1 MKCQICSIEL
11 NTNDNISNSRNI
23 SVKLSNGNIVCI
35 PCHEA
40 ISFFSDLNKVSPIKK
55 EEKVK
60 KKEVKSSSISKVT
73 CSNRS
78 CNNTYS
84 GSKCDKCG
92 TINILLLRKT
102 NNKKKKKKKKKKK
115 ST

>member
-1 MKCQICSIEL
+1 MNCQKCGIEL
-11 NTNDNISNSRNI
+11 NTNDNTSNSRNI
-23 SVKLSNGNIVCI
+23 SVKLEDGNIVCI

-40 ISFFSDLNKVSPIKK
+40 LSFFSDLNKVTPIKK
-55 EEKVK
+55 KEKVK
-60 KKEVKSSSISKVT
+60 KTEVKSSSISKVT
-73 CSNRS
+73 CSNPK
-78 CNNTYS
+78 CNNNYS